1 MLTPLQAG
9 HLTSR
14 GLIGD
19 GVSGAEFDFE
29 AGIFSAIGE
38 ATIKVLLHQP
48 NPNHHPIARNLWYQA

>member
-29 AGIFSAIGE
+29 AGIFSTVGE
-38 ATIKVLLHQP
+38 AAICIFFQKFQ
-48 NPNHHPIARNLWYQA
+48 REQNLN